1 MTQDS
6 NVGPSSAMAAPFV
19 QVGYANSTMPIMA
32 APFMQGGYANSTMPI
47 MAAPSTMPHLN
58 SIANPSRMATPYIP
72 GGYTSLL
79 FGVDQDATMQTA
91 VRKLHFDGVQ
101 NHENM

>member
-6 NVGPSSAMAAPFV
+6 NAGPSSVMIAPFV
-19 QVGYANSTMPIMA
+19 
-32 APFMQGGYANSTMPI
+32 QGGYANSTMPI
-47 MAAPSTMPHLN
+47 LAAPFVQSGYANSTMPHFN
-58 SIANPSRMATPYIP
+58 SIGNPSGMPTTYIP

-91 VRKLHFDGVQ
+91 IRKLQFDGEQ
-101 NHENM
+101 NHRNM